1 MSNIYVFGST
11 AEKLSDKVTEF
22 KSTPVEQ
29 PKKKGNYKANY
40 NEGEKQEVYPFRTE
54 EDLQKMHEYFVSKKM
69 WRNDLMFILGINIGL
84 RAGDLLEL
92 TWGQVFP
99 ESRTEVANG
108 ITVKEEKTDKW
119 RTFYL
124 NESCK
129 KAIVEYFD
137 FLISDYNA
145 KIEKYAKAMKSYK
158 ARNNM
163 YEYNRVKKQFDKCNY
178 ELENIMDEYVFK
190 SNKGGHVEVRPAGLI
205 LKKASQAVG
214 ITYNVGTHSMRKTF
228 GYWQLKAHKDDAVF
242 LCELQEMFNHSSPK
256 ITLRYCGLEAEKM
269 EQYYND
275 VCLL

>member
-1 MSNIYVFGST
+1 MANLYVYGS
-11 AEKLSDKVTEF
+11 AVRKEENNVVEF
-22 KSTPVEQ
+22 KPTIVEQ

-40 NEGEKQEVYPFRTE
+40 KVDEKQEVYPFRTE
-54 EDLQKMHEYFVSKKM
+54 EDLQKMHNYFVSNKK
-69 WRNDLMFILGINIGL
+69 WRDDLMFVLGINVGL
-84 RAGDLLEL
+84 RAGDLLSL

-99 ESRTEVANG
+99 ESRDEVANG

-129 KAIVEYFD
+129 KAIIEYYARFTVGG
-137 FLISDYNA
+137 
-145 KIEKYAKAMKSYK
+145 KIPEDS
-158 ARNNM
+158 
-163 YEYNRVKKQFDKCNY
+163 
-178 ELENIMDEYVFK
+178 EYVFA
-190 SNKGGHVEVRPAGLI
+190 SRKGNNHIEVRPAGLI

-228 GYWQLKAHKDDAVF
+228 GYWQLKAHKDDAIF